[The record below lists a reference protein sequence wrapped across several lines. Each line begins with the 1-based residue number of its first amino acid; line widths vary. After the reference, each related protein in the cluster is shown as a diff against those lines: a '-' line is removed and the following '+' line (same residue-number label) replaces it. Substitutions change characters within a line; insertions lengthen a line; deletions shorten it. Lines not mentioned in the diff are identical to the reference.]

1 MNEGEIMPS
10 NESVPVNQ
18 YKPGKGK
25 SPNKQK
31 VRITKK
37 DRLIRLLRSQHGV
50 SNDAIS
56 KKLNW
61 QPHTTRAALSG
72 LRKSGIVIEKV
83 APPKG
88 GPTRYH
94 IGKEPDRGVKQ

>member
-1 MNEGEIMPS
+1 MTVKECF
-10 NESVPVNQ
+10 PVNQ
-18 YKPGKGK
+18 NNPGKVK
-25 SPNKQK
+25 SPKKQK
-31 VRITKK
+31 VRFTKK

-50 SNDAIS
+50 SNEAIS

-83 APPKG
+83 TPPKG
-88 GPTRYH
+88 GPTRYF
-94 IGKEPDRGVKQ
+94 IANEPERDAKQ